1 MVTVIFIFFLSIYVE
16 AREWG
21 LMIKISLSLQFDS
34 RKEQGNERRKRST
47 STIII
52 LCIPNILTQ

>member
-21 LMIKISLSLQFDS
+21 LMIKISLYHCNLIVEKS
-34 RKEQGNERRKRST
+34 KEMTGAQEVRV
-47 STIII
+47 
-52 LCIPNILTQ
+52 L